1 MEQRHHSPR
10 PHGGPQFPPGHVGA
24 LSQQGGA
31 QGIQHYHRVGPGPIA
46 APRRCPPP
54 IAPQPPPGVGA
65 VVMETELLL
74 HVRAQPNPELL
85 AGHLEEDDVDRL
97 SPLHGSSDESPEEA
111 AAFTRGGVLHPNETL
126 RAAMKMAAAAS
137 ELLTGWFLFGLA
149 LLAILIFSWVYVR
162 KYQSRRESEVISTVT
177 AIFALAVALI
187 SSALLPVDIFLV
199 SYMKNQNGTFK
210 DWADANVSRQIE
222 DTVLYGYYTLYS
234 IILFCVFLWIPFVY
248 FYYEEKEEDD
258 GNTCS
263 QVKTA
268 LKYTL
273 GFITVCAVLL
283 LIGAFVP
290 LDIPNKK
297 NSTEWEKVKL
307 LFEEFGS
314 SHGLT
319 ALSFSISS
327 LTVIGMLAA
336 ITYTAYGMSALPLN
350 LIKGTTSAAYE
361 RLENTEDIEEV
372 EQRILRIKSK
382 CRDGRPLSSRDR
394 RAVQQLEERLR
405 TLRRRER
412 HLETIEKSW
421 WLKFCEAIR
430 PLKIVWGVFF
440 IIVALLFTVSLFL
453 SNLDK
458 ALHSAGFDSGFIILG
473 TNLTNPLNMLLPV
486 LQTVFPLDYI
496 LITTIVMYFIFTS
509 MAGIRNMGIWFFWIR
524 LYKIRRG
531 KTRPQALLFLC
542 MILLLI
548 VLHTSYMIYSLAPQ
562 YVMYGSQKY
571 LVQSNKTIDGQPKNV
586 TTFVAKDCDADAPED
601 QCIVTRTYLFLHKFW
616 FFSAVYYFGNWA
628 FIAVFLIGLIV
639 SCCKGKK
646 SVIEGE
652 VDEDDSDMS
661 DDELSAYYC

>member
-1 MEQRHHSPR
+1 
-10 PHGGPQFPPGHVGA
+10 A
-24 LSQQGGA
+24 
-31 QGIQHYHRVGPGPIA
+31 
-46 APRRCPPP
+46 
-54 IAPQPPPGVGA
+54 
-65 VVMETELLL
+65 
-74 HVRAQPNPELL
+74 
-85 AGHLEEDDVDRL
+85 
-97 SPLHGSSDESPEEA
+97 
-111 AAFTRGGVLHPNETL
+111 
-126 RAAMKMAAAAS
+126 KMAAAS
-137 ELLTGWFLFGLA
+137 SDLLTGWCLFGLA
-149 LLAILIFSWVYVR
+149 LLAILIFCWVYVR
-162 KYQSRRESEVISTVT
+162 KYQSRRESEVISTIT

-187 SSALLPVDIFLV
+187 TSALLPVDIFLV

-210 DWADANVSRQIE
+210 VWADANVSRQIE

-248 FYYEEKEEDD
+248 FYYEEKEDD

-273 GFITVCAVLL
+273 GFITICAVLL

-350 LIKGTTSAAYE
+350 LIKGTTSASYE

-372 EQRILRIKSK
+372 EQHLLRIKSK

-394 RAVQQLEERLR
+394 RTLQQLEERLR

-412 HLETIEKSW
+412 HLESIEKSW
-421 WLKFCEAIR
+421 WTKACEAIR
-430 PLKIVWGVFF
+430 PLKVVWGVFF

-473 TNLTNPLNMLLPV
+473 TNLSNPLNMLLPV
-486 LQTVFPLDYI
+486 LQRVFPLDYI

-509 MAGIRNMGIWFFWIR
+509 MAGIRNMGIWFFWTR

-571 LVQSNKTIDGQPKNV
+571 LVQVRCIFLSTYNQLGNIFRSLLYVSILFPFNL
-586 TTFVAKDCDADAPED
+586 D

-616 FFSAVYYFGNWA
+616 FFSAAYYFGNWA

-652 VDEDDSDMS
+652 VDDDDSDMS
-661 DDELSAYYC
+661 DDELSVYY

>member
-1 MEQRHHSPR
+1 
-10 PHGGPQFPPGHVGA
+10 
-24 LSQQGGA
+24 
-31 QGIQHYHRVGPGPIA
+31 
-46 APRRCPPP
+46 
-54 IAPQPPPGVGA
+54 
-65 VVMETELLL
+65 
-74 HVRAQPNPELL
+74 
-85 AGHLEEDDVDRL
+85 
-97 SPLHGSSDESPEEA
+97 
-111 AAFTRGGVLHPNETL
+111 
-126 RAAMKMAAAAS
+126 MAAVAS
-137 ELLTGWFLFGLA
+137 ELLTGWCLFALA
-149 LLAILIFSWVYVR
+149 LLAILIFCWVYVR
-162 KYQSRRESEVISTVT
+162 KYQSRRESEVISTIT
-177 AIFALAVALI
+177 AIFALAIALI

-222 DTVLYGYYTLYS
+222 DTVLYGYY
-234 IILFCVFLWIPFVY
+234 
-248 FYYEEKEEDD
+248 
-258 GNTCS
+258 N
-263 QVKTA
+263 
-268 LKYTL
+268 
-273 GFITVCAVLL
+273 
-283 LIGAFVP
+283 
-290 LDIPNKK
+290 
-297 NSTEWEKVKL
+297 
-307 LFEEFGS
+307 
-314 SHGLT
+314 GLT

-372 EQRILRIKSK
+372 EHHILRIKSK

-405 TLRRRER
+405 TLRRRDR
-412 HLETIEKSW
+412 HLEFIEKSW
-421 WLKFCEAIR
+421 WAKFCEALR
-430 PLKIVWGVFF
+430 PLKIVGGVFF

-571 LVQSNKTIDGQPKNV
+571 LVQQSNQTVDGQLRNV
-586 TTFVAKDCDADAPED
+586 TLVSKDCDADAPED

-628 FIAVFLIGLIV
+628 FITIFLIGLIV

-652 VDEDDSDMS
+652 VDEDSDMS
-661 DDELSAYYC
+661 DDELSVYYR

>member
-1 MEQRHHSPR
+1 
-10 PHGGPQFPPGHVGA
+10 
-24 LSQQGGA
+24 
-31 QGIQHYHRVGPGPIA
+31 
-46 APRRCPPP
+46 
-54 IAPQPPPGVGA
+54 
-65 VVMETELLL
+65 
-74 HVRAQPNPELL
+74 
-85 AGHLEEDDVDRL
+85 
-97 SPLHGSSDESPEEA
+97 
-111 AAFTRGGVLHPNETL
+111 
-126 RAAMKMAAAAS
+126 MAAAAS
-137 ELLTGWFLFGLA
+137 DLLTGWCLFGLA
-149 LLAILIFSWVYVR
+149 LLVILIFCWVYVR
-162 KYQSRRESEVISTVT
+162 KYQSRRESEVISTIT

-187 SSALLPVDIFLV
+187 TSALLPVDIFLV

-210 DWADANVSRQIE
+210 VWADANVSRQIE
-222 DTVLYGYYTLYS
+222 DTVLYGYYSLYS

-350 LIKGTTSAAYE
+350 LIKGTTSASYE

-372 EQRILRIKSK
+372 EQHLLRIKSK

-394 RAVQQLEERLR
+394 RTLQQLEERLR

-412 HLETIEKSW
+412 HLESIEKSW
-421 WLKFCEAIR
+421 WTKFCEAIR
-430 PLKIVWGVFF
+430 PLK
-440 IIVALLFTVSLFL
+440 
-453 SNLDK
+453 
-458 ALHSAGFDSGFIILG
+458 
-473 TNLTNPLNMLLPV
+473 
-486 LQTVFPLDYI
+486 
-496 LITTIVMYFIFTS
+496 
-509 MAGIRNMGIWFFWIR
+509 
-524 LYKIRRG
+524 
-531 KTRPQALLFLC
+531 
-542 MILLLI
+542 
-548 VLHTSYMIYSLAPQ
+548 
-562 YVMYGSQKY
+562 
-571 LVQSNKTIDGQPKNV
+571 SNKTIDGQSRNV
-586 TTFVAKDCDADAPED
+586 TLVSKDCDADAPED

-616 FFSAVYYFGNWA
+616 FFSAAYYFGNWA
-628 FIAVFLIGLIV
+628 FIAVFLIGLVV

-652 VDEDDSDMS
+652 VDDDDSDMS
-661 DDELSAYYC
+661 DDELSVYYH

>member
-1 MEQRHHSPR
+1 
-10 PHGGPQFPPGHVGA
+10 
-24 LSQQGGA
+24 
-31 QGIQHYHRVGPGPIA
+31 
-46 APRRCPPP
+46 
-54 IAPQPPPGVGA
+54 
-65 VVMETELLL
+65 
-74 HVRAQPNPELL
+74 
-85 AGHLEEDDVDRL
+85 
-97 SPLHGSSDESPEEA
+97 
-111 AAFTRGGVLHPNETL
+111 
-126 RAAMKMAAAAS
+126 MAAAVS
-137 ELLTGWFLFGLA
+137 ELLTGWCLFGLA
-149 LLAILIFSWVYVR
+149 LLAILIFCWVYVR
-162 KYQSRRESEVISTVT
+162 KYQSRRESEVISTIT

-199 SYMKNQNGTFK
+199 SYMKNPNGTFK

-273 GFITVCAVLL
+273 GFVTICAVLL

-290 LDIPNKK
+290 LDIPNKN

-372 EQRILRIKSK
+372 EQHLSRIKSK

-394 RAVQQLEERLR
+394 RTVQQLEERLR

-412 HLETIEKSW
+412 HLESIEKSW
-421 WLKFCEAIR
+421 CTKFCEAIR

-458 ALHSAGFDSGFIILG
+458 ALHSAGFNSGFIILG

-571 LVQSNKTIDGQPKNV
+571 LVQISV
-586 TTFVAKDCDADAPED
+586 LLPEH
-601 QCIVTRTYLFLHKFW
+601 TS
-616 FFSAVYYFGNWA
+616 FFTNFG
-628 FIAVFLIGLIV
+628 
-639 SCCKGKK
+639 S
-646 SVIEGE
+646 SVLPITLGTGH
-652 VDEDDSDMS
+652 SS
-661 DDELSAYYC
+661 QSF

>member
-1 MEQRHHSPR
+1 
-10 PHGGPQFPPGHVGA
+10 
-24 LSQQGGA
+24 
-31 QGIQHYHRVGPGPIA
+31 
-46 APRRCPPP
+46 
-54 IAPQPPPGVGA
+54 
-65 VVMETELLL
+65 TLL
-74 HVRAQPNPELL
+74 NFLL
-85 AGHLEEDDVDRL
+85 A
-97 SPLHGSSDESPEEA
+97 
-111 AAFTRGGVLHPNETL
+111 
-126 RAAMKMAAAAS
+126 
-137 ELLTGWFLFGLA
+137 
-149 LLAILIFSWVYVR
+149 
-162 KYQSRRESEVISTVT
+162 
-177 AIFALAVALI
+177 
-187 SSALLPVDIFLV
+187 
-199 SYMKNQNGTFK
+199 
-210 DWADANVSRQIE
+210 
-222 DTVLYGYYTLYS
+222 LYS

-248 FYYEEKEEDD
+248 FYYEEKEDDD

-273 GFITVCAVLL
+273 GFITICVVLL

-372 EQRILRIKSK
+372 EQHLLRIKTK
-382 CRDGRPLSSRDR
+382 CRDGRPLSLRDR
-394 RAVQQLEERLR
+394 RAVQQLEDRLR

-412 HLETIEKSW
+412 HLESIEKSW
-421 WLKFCEAIR
+421 WTKFCEAIR

-571 LVQSNKTIDGQPKNV
+571 LVQACINWLIFSKLRYSSKKLLKIIL
-586 TTFVAKDCDADAPED
+586 FAFLLD

-616 FFSAVYYFGNWA
+616 FFSAAYYFGNWA
-628 FIAVFLIGLIV
+628 FIAVFLIGLVV

-652 VDEDDSDMS
+652 VDDDDSDMS
-661 DDELSAYYC
+661 DDELSVYYH

>member
-1 MEQRHHSPR
+1 
-10 PHGGPQFPPGHVGA
+10 
-24 LSQQGGA
+24 
-31 QGIQHYHRVGPGPIA
+31 
-46 APRRCPPP
+46 
-54 IAPQPPPGVGA
+54 
-65 VVMETELLL
+65 
-74 HVRAQPNPELL
+74 
-85 AGHLEEDDVDRL
+85 
-97 SPLHGSSDESPEEA
+97 
-111 AAFTRGGVLHPNETL
+111 
-126 RAAMKMAAAAS
+126 MAAVAS
-137 ELLTGWFLFGLA
+137 ELLTGWCLFALA
-149 LLAILIFSWVYVR
+149 LLAILIFCWVYVR
-162 KYQSRRESEVISTVT
+162 KYQSRRESEVISTIT
-177 AIFALAVALI
+177 AIFALAIALI

-248 FYYEEKEEDD
+248 FYYEEKEED
-258 GNTCS
+258 GSTCL

-268 LKYTL
+268 LRYTL
-273 GFITVCAVLL
+273 GFLTICVVLL

-372 EQRILRIKSK
+372 EHHILRIKSK

-405 TLRRRER
+405 TLRRRDR
-412 HLETIEKSW
+412 HLEFIEKSW
-421 WLKFCEAIR
+421 WAKFCEALR
-430 PLKIVWGVFF
+430 PLKIVGGVFF

-453 SNLDK
+453 SKDSKYGYMVLLDK
-458 ALHSAGFDSGFIILG
+458 GKYHL
-473 TNLTNPLNMLLPV
+473 
-486 LQTVFPLDYI
+486 
-496 LITTIVMYFIFTS
+496 
-509 MAGIRNMGIWFFWIR
+509 

-571 LVQSNKTIDGQPKNV
+571 LVQQSNQTVDGQLRNV
-586 TTFVAKDCDADAPED
+586 TLVSKDCDADAPED

-628 FIAVFLIGLIV
+628 FITIFLIGLIV

-652 VDEDDSDMS
+652 VDEDSDMS
-661 DDELSAYYC
+661 DDELSVYYR

>member
-1 MEQRHHSPR
+1 
-10 PHGGPQFPPGHVGA
+10 A
-24 LSQQGGA
+24 
-31 QGIQHYHRVGPGPIA
+31 
-46 APRRCPPP
+46 
-54 IAPQPPPGVGA
+54 
-65 VVMETELLL
+65 
-74 HVRAQPNPELL
+74 
-85 AGHLEEDDVDRL
+85 
-97 SPLHGSSDESPEEA
+97 
-111 AAFTRGGVLHPNETL
+111 
-126 RAAMKMAAAAS
+126 KMAAAAS
-137 ELLTGWFLFGLA
+137 DLLTGWCLFGLA
-149 LLAILIFSWVYVR
+149 LLAILIFCWVYVR
-162 KYQSRRESEVISTVT
+162 KYQSRRESEVISTIT

-187 SSALLPVDIFLV
+187 TSALLPVDIFLV

-210 DWADANVSRQIE
+210 VWADANVSRQIE

-263 QVKTA
+263 QIKTA
-268 LKYTL
+268 LRYTL
-273 GFITVCAVLL
+273 GFITICAVLL

-372 EQRILRIKSK
+372 EQHLLRIKSK

-394 RAVQQLEERLR
+394 RTLQQLEERLR

-412 HLETIEKSW
+412 HLESIEKSW
-421 WLKFCEAIR
+421 WTKFCEAIR

-486 LQTVFPLDYI
+486 LQRVFPLDYI

-571 LVQSNKTIDGQPKNV
+571 LVQVRCIFLLRLNILYPKICCLQMV
-586 TTFVAKDCDADAPED
+586 LKSGLFSD

-616 FFSAVYYFGNWA
+616 FFSAAYYFGNWA

-652 VDEDDSDMS
+652 VDDDDSDMS
-661 DDELSAYYC
+661 DDELSIYYH

>member
-1 MEQRHHSPR
+1 
-10 PHGGPQFPPGHVGA
+10 A
-24 LSQQGGA
+24 
-31 QGIQHYHRVGPGPIA
+31 
-46 APRRCPPP
+46 
-54 IAPQPPPGVGA
+54 
-65 VVMETELLL
+65 
-74 HVRAQPNPELL
+74 
-85 AGHLEEDDVDRL
+85 
-97 SPLHGSSDESPEEA
+97 
-111 AAFTRGGVLHPNETL
+111 
-126 RAAMKMAAAAS
+126 KMAAAAS
-137 ELLTGWFLFGLA
+137 DLLTGWCLFGLA
-149 LLAILIFSWVYVR
+149 LLVILIFCWVYVR
-162 KYQSRRESEVISTVT
+162 KYQSRRESEVVSTIT

-187 SSALLPVDIFLV
+187 TSALLPVDIFLV

-210 DWADANVSRQIE
+210 VWADANVSRQIE

-248 FYYEEKEEDD
+248 FYYEEKEGDD

-273 GFITVCAVLL
+273 GFITICAVLL

-350 LIKGTTSAAYE
+350 LIKGTTSASYE

-372 EQRILRIKSK
+372 EQHLLRIKSK

-394 RAVQQLEERLR
+394 RTLQQLEERLR

-412 HLETIEKSW
+412 HLESIEKSW
-421 WLKFCEAIR
+421 WTKFCEAIR

-486 LQTVFPLDYI
+486 LQRVFPLDYI

-571 LVQSNKTIDGQPKNV
+571 LVQVRFI
-586 TTFVAKDCDADAPED
+586 VAAYNQLGNIFRSLLDVSILFPFNLD

-616 FFSAVYYFGNWA
+616 FFSAAYYFGNWA
-628 FIAVFLIGLIV
+628 FIAVFLIGLVV

-652 VDEDDSDMS
+652 VDDDDSDMS
-661 DDELSAYYC
+661 DDELSVYYH

>member
-1 MEQRHHSPR
+1 
-10 PHGGPQFPPGHVGA
+10 
-24 LSQQGGA
+24 
-31 QGIQHYHRVGPGPIA
+31 A
-46 APRRCPPP
+46 A
-54 IAPQPPPGVGA
+54 V
-65 VVMETELLL
+65 
-74 HVRAQPNPELL
+74 
-85 AGHLEEDDVDRL
+85 
-97 SPLHGSSDESPEEA
+97 
-111 AAFTRGGVLHPNETL
+111 
-126 RAAMKMAAAAS
+126 AAAAS
-137 ELLTGWFLFGLA
+137 ELLTGWCLFGLA
-149 LLAILIFSWVYVR
+149 LLAILIFCWVYVR
-162 KYQSRRESEVISTVT
+162 KYQSRRESEVISTIT

-268 LKYTL
+268 LKYTM
-273 GFITVCAVLL
+273 GFITICAILL

-307 LFEEFGS
+307 LFEELGS

-372 EQRILRIKSK
+372 EQHLLRIKSK

-394 RAVQQLEERLR
+394 RTVRQLEDRLR

-412 HLETIEKSW
+412 HLESIEKSCW
-421 WLKFCEAIR
+421 TKFCEAIR

-458 ALHSAGFDSGFIILG
+458 ALHSAGFNSGFIILG
-473 TNLTNPLNMLLPV
+473 TNLTNPLNMLLPF

-571 LVQSNKTIDGQPKNV
+571 LVQVRSTYNEVGNV
-586 TTFVAKDCDADAPED
+586 FRSLLYVNEPIPVVLLFVCLLD

-616 FFSAVYYFGNWA
+616 FFSAAYYFGNWA
-628 FIAVFLIGLIV
+628 FIAVFLIGLVV

-652 VDEDDSDMS
+652 VDEDDSDIS
-661 DDELSAYYC
+661 DGELSVYYC

>member
-1 MEQRHHSPR
+1 MA
-10 PHGGPQFPPGHVGA
+10 F
-24 LSQQGGA
+24 
-31 QGIQHYHRVGPGPIA
+31 
-46 APRRCPPP
+46 
-54 IAPQPPPGVGA
+54 QP
-65 VVMETELLL
+65 
-74 HVRAQPNPELL
+74 
-85 AGHLEEDDVDRL
+85 LE
-97 SPLHGSSDESPEEA
+97 
-111 AAFTRGGVLHPNETL
+111 
-126 RAAMKMAAAAS
+126 
-137 ELLTGWFLFGLA
+137 
-149 LLAILIFSWVYVR
+149 
-162 KYQSRRESEVISTVT
+162 
-177 AIFALAVALI
+177 
-187 SSALLPVDIFLV
+187 SALGKLQ
-199 SYMKNQNGTFK
+199 SCCNRE
-210 DWADANVSRQIE
+210 A
-222 DTVLYGYYTLYS
+222 LYS

-273 GFITVCAVLL
+273 GFLTICAVLL

-372 EQRILRIKSK
+372 EQRMLRIKSK

-394 RAVQQLEERLR
+394 RTVQQLEERLR

-412 HLETIEKSW
+412 HLESIEKSW
-421 WLKFCEAIR
+421 WAKFCEAIR

-440 IIVALLFTVSLFL
+440 IVVALLFTVSLFL

-571 LVQSNKTIDGQPKNV
+571 LVQSNKTTDGQPGNV
-586 TTFVAKDCDADAPED
+586 TTFVSKDCDADAPED

-628 FIAVFLIGLIV
+628 FIGVFLIGLIV

-661 DDELSAYYC
+661 DDELSVYYR